1 MYPCAPNSHFPHP
14 SRVYRGLFFF
24 GSTIKYI
31 LQHYRGDRIAPHVN
45 LCSYL
50 YLFSSVW
57 FFVESSAC
65 NFSVV
70 CTHRTFLELHNPLP
84 SSINQPQPSCHLQNV
99 WPAETE
105 RRLWIRL
112 QKLTNNERRRFASTL
127 MAGQSP
133 NPNKGSERSA
143 NSRRVVKFWA
153 GFKFERVSQISP

>member
-1 MYPCAPNSHFPHP
+1 MHP
-14 SRVYRGLFFF
+14 TVIFLIRPVFIAVSFSLNLQSNTFY
-24 GSTIKYI
+24 STTEEIGVVP
-31 LQHYRGDRIAPHVN
+31 LVN
-45 LCSYL
+45 LCSCL
-50 YLFSSVW
+50 YFFSSVW

-65 NFSVV
+65 NFSVA

-99 WPAETE
+99 WPEETE

-153 GFKFERVSQISP
+153 GFKFERVSHISP